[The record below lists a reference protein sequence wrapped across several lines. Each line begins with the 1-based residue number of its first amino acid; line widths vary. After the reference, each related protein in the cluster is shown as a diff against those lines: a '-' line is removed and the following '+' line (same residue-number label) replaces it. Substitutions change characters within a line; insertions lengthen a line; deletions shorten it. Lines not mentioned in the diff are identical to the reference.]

1 MGHSRTSRL
10 YAPKS
15 SHQTKTAQKIHPRP
29 TMKSSKIDDV
39 RVTWPR
45 TGLGP
50 PILSKNIEIG
60 RMLRLAKA
68 GPRDVFYDL
77 GCGWAQNLIIAA
89 TEFNV
94 KKCVGVERDKR
105 RYHKAVQRAKAR
117 NLSSK
122 IRIIRGNFEDMI
134 DGVLTDEDIKQAT
147 IVFYGLSTSADFLER
162 LSDKMRRNAR
172 LVYYYN
178 TLFPEIKADAMDY
191 PFYLSKHPFTRAVSE
206 RDWLDSIIRKERS
219 SLNHGRKPS
228 TGELWAEL
236 AHDYA
241 YWWLQRKSAQP
252 KAHLNSTP
260 LHTPL

>member
-1 MGHSRTSRL
+1 VLTSHA
-10 YAPKS
+10 AP
-15 SHQTKTAQKIHPRP
+15 PLNN
-29 TMKSSKIDDV
+29 SKIDDV

-50 PILSKNIEIG
+50 PILFTNIDIR

-68 GPRDVFYDL
+68 GLRDVFYDL

-105 RYHKAVQRAKAR
+105 RYHKAVQRVRAR

-134 DGVLTDEDIKQAT
+134 DGVLTDEDIKEAT
-147 IVFYGLSTSADFLER
+147 IVFYGLSTSPDFLER

-178 TLFPEIKADAMDY
+178 TLFPEIRADAMDY
-191 PFYLSKHPFTRAVSE
+191 PFYVSKHPFTRPVSE
-206 RDWLDSIIRKERS
+206 HDWLTSIIRKEKS
-219 SLNHGRKPS
+219 SLGNGRKP
-228 TGELWAEL
+228 TTEELWQEL
-236 AHDYA
+236 THDYD
-241 YWWLQRKSAQP
+241 YWGLRAEVGKYRTRLRSA
-252 KAHLNSTP
+252 LRIVR
-260 LHTPL
+260 

>member
-1 MGHSRTSRL
+1 MNN
-10 YAPKS
+10 
-15 SHQTKTAQKIHPRP
+15 
-29 TMKSSKIDDV
+29 SKIDDV

-45 TGLGP
+45 SGLGP
-50 PILSKNIEIG
+50 PILFTNIDIR
-60 RMLRLAKA
+60 RMLRLSKA
-68 GPRDVFYDL
+68 GPWDVFYDL

-105 RYHKAVQRAKAR
+105 RYHKAVQRVKAR

-191 PFYLSKHPFTRAVSE
+191 PFYLSKHPFTRPVSE
-206 RDWLDSIIRKERS
+206 HDWLDSIIRKEQS

-228 TGELWAEL
+228 TGELWDEL
-236 AHDYA
+236 AHDYD
-241 YWWLQRKSAQP
+241 YWGLRSEVTLYRAR
-252 KAHLNSTP
+252 LRR
-260 LHTPL
+260 LL

>member
-1 MGHSRTSRL
+1 LSN
-10 YAPKS
+10 
-15 SHQTKTAQKIHPRP
+15 
-29 TMKSSKIDDV
+29 SKIDDV

-45 TGLGP
+45 SGLGP
-50 PILSKNIEIG
+50 PILFPNIDIR
-60 RMLRLAKA
+60 RMLRLARA

-94 KKCVGVERDKR
+94 KKSVGVERDKR
-105 RYHKAVQRAKAR
+105 RYDKAVQRVKAR

-122 IRIIRGNFEDMI
+122 VRIIRGNFEDMI
-134 DGVLTDEDIKQAT
+134 DGVLTDEDIKEAT
-147 IVFYGLSTSADFLER
+147 IAFYGLSTSADFLER

-191 PFYLSKHPFTRAVSE
+191 PFYLSKHPFTRPVSE

-219 SLNHGRKPS
+219 SLNTGRKPS
-228 TGELWAEL
+228 TGELWDEL
-236 AHDYA
+236 THDYD
-241 YWWLQRKSAQP
+241 YWGLRGEVTWYRARLRRLLRRTSP
-252 KAHLNSTP
+252 
-260 LHTPL
+260 